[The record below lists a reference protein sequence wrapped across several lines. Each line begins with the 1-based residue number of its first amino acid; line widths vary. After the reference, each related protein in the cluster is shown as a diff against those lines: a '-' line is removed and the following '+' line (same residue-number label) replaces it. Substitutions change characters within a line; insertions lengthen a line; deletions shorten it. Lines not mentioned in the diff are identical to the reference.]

1 MAMYTNIGGTSK
13 ELEYLRFN
21 KDGAIQGI
29 TDAYANIDAN
39 SKKIFGT
46 IEKSYWWKKYPCT
59 EYELVKMAIGDIP
72 LVNNTSAMTDMTLYN
87 YGNISDGKYTLDNS
101 GTVMDGVL
109 YVSDES
115 VLNSF
120 NKSSGEWN
128 NLFSYGSEY
137 YQATTGYFYMK
148 AGPNDTVNIS
158 YTDETQSIFHG
169 TMDKN
174 DNLTVDYIYY
184 IKPSKF
190 SDTYSI
196 IKSSYSS
203 THVSPWFDKKIEI
216 NSKFLFFKHL
226 DTYWLYEPRYDGSKI
241 NQPIFLSSRNGFDC
255 GLYEYLGY
263 FA

>member
-46 IEKSYWWKKYPCT
+46 IKKSYWWKKYPCT
-59 EYELVKMAIGDIP
+59 EYELVKMAIEDVPYTTAASSITTTS
-72 LVNNTSAMTDMTLYN
+72 VYKNTTNSNTFNFA
-87 YGNISDGKYTLDNS
+87 IDG
-101 GTVMDGVL
+101 
-109 YVSDES
+109 S
-115 VLNSF
+115 VLNGELWSVDNEDIILNTFF
-120 NKSSGEWN
+120 NKTSGEWN
-128 NLFSYGSEY
+128 EFELFNNGTNITKY
-137 YQATTGYFYMK
+137 ATGYFYMK
-148 AGPNDTVNIS
+148 HGDLDTYGVCYS
-158 YTDETQSIFHG
+158 DYTQCIFHG
-169 TMDKN
+169 TYDG
-174 DNLTVDYIYY
+174 DTSLTIDYIYY

-196 IKSSYSS
+196 ISGPES
-203 THVSPWFDKKIEI
+203 TNPSNWLHKEVEIDSKILPFDNYETYWFDDETQI
-216 NSKFLFFKHL
+216 
-226 DTYWLYEPRYDGSKI
+226 YY
-241 NQPIFLSSRNGFDC
+241 PIFSEDHSSFKC

>member
-46 IEKSYWWKKYPCT
+46 IKKSYWWKKYPCT

-87 YGNISDGKYTLDNS
+87 YGNISDGKYMLDGGGS
-101 GTVMDGVL
+101 VIDGVL

-120 NKSSGEWN
+120 NKSSRQGV
-128 NLFSYGSEY
+128 SPYRRYSP
-137 YQATTGYFYMK
+137 QAVWLIWLNSR
-148 AGPNDTVNIS
+148 AD
-158 YTDETQSIFHG
+158 
-169 TMDKN
+169 
-174 DNLTVDYIYY
+174 
-184 IKPSKF
+184 
-190 SDTYSI
+190 
-196 IKSSYSS
+196 SYSLDGRRF
-203 THVSPWFDKKIEI
+203 VFDI
-216 NSKFLFFKHL
+216 LFF
-226 DTYWLYEPRYDGSKI
+226 
-241 NQPIFLSSRNGFDC
+241 
-255 GLYEYLGY
+255 
-263 FA
+263 